1 MRRRSSFSHFL
12 SRLRTNMLDSRYSMA
27 STSDLTHQQPV
38 DSSTV
43 DSSGYMT
50 PRQRHDSNTLPM
62 LPAPLAVNSRASS
75 SVGVSRSSEDN
86 YASDTGYSPNTRLP
100 HTPQTPDGYA
110 ESNESG
116 QRLLGSPFEQIG
128 RSTPPRT
135 QNISPFDNNGSSP
148 TDQIDVPRAG
158 RGVQLSDTGPVPS
171 DGVRRVSR
179 SQGRPASLQNRYS
192 RNSGVFNLP
201 PGAAPPQP
209 NGGVV

>member
-1 MRRRSSFSHFL
+1 
-12 SRLRTNMLDSRYSMA
+12 MA

-38 DSSTV
+38 DSSTM

-50 PRQRHDSNTLPM
+50 PRQRHDSNTLLM
-62 LPAPLAVNSRASS
+62 LPAPLAVNSRAATSSSS

-86 YASDTGYSPNTRLP
+86 YASDSGYSPNTRLP
-100 HTPQTPDGYA
+100 PTPLTGDGYA

-116 QRLLGSPFEQIG
+116 QRLLGSPFDQQVG
-128 RSTPPRT
+128 RSTPPRSVSTYDNVAART
-135 QNISPFDNNGSSP
+135 QSISPFDNNGTS
-148 TDQIDVPRAG
+148 TEHVDGPRFN
-158 RGVQLSDTGPVPS
+158 RGVQLTDTGPVAS

-192 RNSGVFNLP
+192 RNSGAFNLP

-209 NGGVV
+209 NGGVA